1 MMSKTAATNR
11 PIYLDH
17 HATTPTDPRV
27 LKAMLPFFSEQ
38 FGNPHSIQH
47 VIGRTAAEAVE
58 AARAQVATLF
68 GADPREI
75 VFTSGATESNNI
87 AIKGA
92 AWFAR
97 EHQGKDHIVTAVSEH
112 KCVLESCARL
122 ERQGFRVTYL
132 PVDRNCQVDLDA
144 LADAI
149 EDKTILVSLMAAQ
162 NEVGSLAPVEA
173 IGALTRERGVLFH
186 TDAAQAIG
194 KMPLDVDAANIDLM
208 SISGHKVYG
217 PKGVG
222 VLYVRRRP
230 RARLEP
236 LFDGG
241 GQERGVRSGTVAPA
255 LVVGIGEACEV
266 AGAGMADENER
277 LLALRTRMW
286 GRIEK
291 ALPDTMLNGDL
302 DGRLAGNLNMSFPDI
317 DGTALIEALSEDVCV
332 SSGSACTSGSV
343 ESSYV
348 LRAMGLSDAAAG
360 SSLRIGIGR
369 ATTEREVDAAADRI
383 VAEVERLRGARLN
396 DRARGAAE

>member
-1 MMSKTAATNR
+1 MMSKPAATNR

-17 HATTPTDPRV
+17 HATTPTDPRA
-27 LKAMLPFFSEQ
+27 LEAMLPFFSEH

-47 VIGRTAAEAVE
+47 VVGRRAAEAVE
-58 AARAQVATLF
+58 VAREQVATLI
-68 GADPREI
+68 GADPREV

-87 AIKGA
+87 AVKGA

-132 PVDRNCQVDLDA
+132 PVDRNCQVDLDG
-144 LADAI
+144 LAAAI

-162 NEVGSLAPVEA
+162 NEVGSLAPIEA

-186 TDAAQAIG
+186 TDAAQAAG
-194 KMPLDVDAANIDLM
+194 KMPLDVTAANIDLM
-208 SISGHKVYG
+208 SISGHKIYG

-230 RARLEP
+230 RVRLEP

-255 LVVGIGEACEV
+255 LVVGIGEACAI
-266 AGAGMADENER
+266 AGAAMADENTR
-277 LLALRTRMW
+277 LQTLRTRMW
-286 GRIEK
+286 ARIEK
-291 ALPDTMLNGDL
+291 ALPDAMLNGDL
-302 DGRLAGNLNMSFPDI
+302 ECRLAGNLNMSFPDT

-343 ESSYV
+343 EPSYV

-369 ATTEREVDAAADRI
+369 ATTEHEVDTAADRI
-383 VAEVERLRGARLN
+383 VAEVERLRGVRVKDAT
-396 DRARGAAE
+396 RGAAE

>member
-1 MMSKTAATNR
+1 MTKPAATNR

-27 LKAMLPFFSEQ
+27 LEVMLPYFCEH

-47 VIGRTAAEAVE
+47 VIGRTAAAAVE
-58 AARAQVATLF
+58 AAREQVAALI

-75 VFTSGATESNNI
+75 VFTSGATESNNV

-112 KCVLESCARL
+112 KCVLESCRRL

-132 PVDRNCQVDLDA
+132 PVDRHCQVDLDA

-149 EDKTILVSLMAAQ
+149 EDKTILISLMAAQ
-162 NEVGSLAPVEA
+162 NEVGSLAPIEA

-186 TDAAQAIG
+186 TDAAQATG
-194 KMPLDVDAANIDLM
+194 KMPLDVNAANIDLM
-208 SISGHKVYG
+208 SISGHKIYG

-241 GQERGVRSGTVAPA
+241 GQERGFRSGTVAPA
-255 LVVGIGEACEV
+255 LVVGLGEACAV
-266 AGAGMADENER
+266 AQAGMAEENER
-277 LLALRTRMW
+277 LLALRTRLAE
-286 GRIEK
+286 RIEG
-291 ALPDTMLNGDL
+291 ALPDAIVNGDPEQ
-302 DGRLAGNLNMSFPDI
+302 RLAGNFNVSFPKT
-317 DGTALIEALSEDVCV
+317 DGTALIEALAEDVCV
-332 SSGSACTSGSV
+332 SSGSACTSASV

-348 LRAMGLSDAAAG
+348 LRAMGLSDALAG
-360 SSLRIGIGR
+360 SSLRIGLGR
-369 ATTEREVDAAADRI
+369 STTEHQIDAAADRI
-383 VAEVERLRGARLN
+383 VAEVQRLRGAEAN
-396 DRARGAAE
+396 DGSGGTAE